1 MTPATSQTW
10 EWLRQRAR
18 QRQAAGLRRQLAPR
32 AADDR
37 RVDLASNDYLSL
49 ASDPRIV
56 EAAIEAVRTWG
67 AGATGSRL
75 VSGSTD
81 LHQELEESLA
91 GLCGTQAG
99 LVFSSGYLANLG
111 AVTALTDADTLVLS
125 DNANHASL
133 IDACRLSKAH
143 VAIYP
148 SGETAAVA
156 RVLAARSLP
165 KAVIVT
171 DAVYSVDGQL
181 APLAELHRAA
191 RAHDA
196 VLLVDE
202 AHSLGVLGPAGSGAV
217 AAAGLSG
224 EPDIVITATLSKAL
238 ASQGGAVLGTRDVI
252 EHLVDSAR
260 SMIFDTGLAPGSV
273 GAALAAVKVLLAEPD
288 LAERC
293 RSIATHLHR
302 VLLDAGFN
310 SAPPSA
316 AVTSALIGSPI
327 DALAAQRSCHDAGV
341 AVGCFRPPSVPDAWS
356 RLRIT
361 AHAGLTEMELAR
373 GRRALQ
379 AAAREVR
386 SA

>member
-1 MTPATSQTW
+1 M
-10 EWLRQRAR
+10 
-18 QRQAAGLRRQLAPR
+18 
-32 AADDR
+32 
-37 RVDLASNDYLSL
+37 
-49 ASDPRIV
+49 
-56 EAAIEAVRTWG
+56 
-67 AGATGSRL
+67 
-75 VSGSTD
+75 SGSTD

-99 LVFSSGYLANLG
+99 LVFSSGPG
-111 AVTALTDADTLVLS
+111 EPGGVTALTDADTLVLS

-191 RAHDA
+191 RAHDT

-224 EPDIVITATLSKAL
+224 NPTS
-238 ASQGGAVLGTRDVI
+238 SSPQ
-252 EHLVDSAR
+252 
-260 SMIFDTGLAPGSV
+260 
-273 GAALAAVKVLLAEPD
+273 
-288 LAERC
+288 RC
-293 RSIATHLHR
+293 RRRWHPR
-302 VLLDAGFN
+302 WRCPGN
-310 SAPPSA
+310 SG
-316 AVTSALIGSPI
+316 TSSSTWWTALE
-327 DALAAQRSCHDAGV
+327 A
-341 AVGCFRPPSVPDAWS
+341 
-356 RLRIT
+356 
-361 AHAGLTEMELAR
+361 
-373 GRRALQ
+373 
-379 AAAREVR
+379 
-386 SA
+386 